1 MRTVNAVARA
11 VDILELL
18 AASPEP
24 LPVSVIATRLTVPR
38 NTAYELVHTLQER
51 GLVDLRDGRVALGVH
66 LFELGWRYADS
77 LDLVAES
84 RPIAARLRDASGETV
99 HVATLHGR
107 HVTYLLK
114 EESRQAVR
122 MGSAIGLRLPAHV
135 SAVGKA
141 MLAALPPED
150 ARRRIDG
157 AELEV
162 FTGNSITDPEQLM
175 LELEHTRRRGYALD
189 RGESSPG
196 VMCVAAAVRDATG
209 AIAAGLSISG
219 PVERV
224 ANAREPVLVSLVR
237 EAAADLTRRL
247 GGGLYDAP

>member
-1 MRTVNAVARA
+1 VRTVNAVARA

-66 LFELGWRYADS
+66 LFELGWRY
-77 LDLVAES
+77 AES